1 MNILRCHIE
10 NFGSLC
16 GLDYEFGGGLNALY
30 SPNGGGKTTLACFIK
45 AMFYGLPADT
55 SRSRFNERRHF
66 APFSGGRYGGNL
78 TFEWKGKVY
87 RIERFFD
94 STSGDDAKV
103 YCGGALCRDFAGGIG
118 QRVFGLDEQSFVR
131 ALFITSEPSEL
142 TSTGGINARLSQYAS
157 RAAGQ
162 YSLPPALAALD
173 KASKNL
179 LGRGGR
185 GEIPALES
193 KIKKLQAHISDLG
206 AVSAGL
212 DEKYAKSSA
221 IAAEL
226 RAVEEEQR
234 RLSAA
239 AVTNEKWSRLEAM
252 RTAVQ
257 QKRAR
262 IEQIKAAYP
271 SGFPSQEDIAALN
284 AAAGLESIVPP
295 EPTPRPAPQPE
306 PRPAPQPQ
314 PQPEPTPRAK
324 PANGGRFAVSA
335 VISFVLS
342 LALMVAGFVLMPMSN
357 FAGIAALAAGAL
369 FLIATVCI
377 MLIGRRKPAGAAVP
391 AAEEADQAQPEPQ
404 PEPQPEQLIPELR
417 MSAVER
423 VRARA
428 DKVLAKMAD
437 PSGGYAAAAARITRD
452 SAEYA
457 SLFREAAIE
466 EDAARVYARDN
477 GLVERPVPAE
487 NGLATRADE
496 LRRVLAALDRDIS
509 DDESVI
515 AELEDAQIQLC
526 EAQRDL
532 DGRRAKLKAYT
543 AAGTF
548 LKSAE
553 RSLRGNFVRPVTQA
567 FERYA
572 NLLKSAIGNA
582 VHIDDDFVVA
592 YEGGGSLR
600 PVDHL
605 SGGQRAVV
613 SLCFRLALAD
623 SLFGSERPFV
633 ILDDPFADLD
643 EEHMA
648 RAAALL
654 SSLAADRQII
664 YFYCNNSRKPG

>member
-295 EPTPRPAPQPE
+295 EPQPAPQPE
-306 PRPAPQPQ
+306 PAPQPQ
-314 PQPEPTPRAK
+314 PHPEPTPQTK

-391 AAEEADQAQPEPQ
+391 AAEEAAQAQPEPQ
-404 PEPQPEQLIPELR
+404 PSPQPEQLIPELR

-437 PSGGYAAAAARITRD
+437 PSGGYAAAATRITRD

-457 SLFREAAIE
+457 SLFRQAAIE

-487 NGLATRADE
+487 SGLATRADE

-509 DDESVI
+509 DDESVV
-515 AELEDAQIQLC
+515 AELEDAQIQLS

-582 VHIDDDFVVA
+582 VHIDDDFVVT

>member
-295 EPTPRPAPQPE
+295 EPQPAPQP
-306 PRPAPQPQ
+306 APVPQLQPKPQ
-314 PQPEPTPRAK
+314 PQPEPTTQTK
-324 PANGGRFAVSA
+324 PANSGRFAVSA

-391 AAEEADQAQPEPQ
+391 AAEEAAQAQPEPQ

-487 NGLATRADE
+487 SGLATRADE

-509 DDESVI
+509 DDESVV

-664 YFYCNNSRKPG
+664 YFYCNSI

>member
-206 AVSAGL
+206 AVSVGL

-234 RLSAA
+234 RVSAA

-295 EPTPRPAPQPE
+295 EPTPQPE
-306 PRPAPQPQ
+306 PQPAPQPQ

-391 AAEEADQAQPEPQ
+391 AAEEAAQAQPEPQ
-404 PEPQPEQLIPELR
+404 PEPQSERLIPELR

-487 NGLATRADE
+487 SGLATRADE

-509 DDESVI
+509 DDESVV

-567 FERYA
+567 FKRYA

-582 VHIDDDFVVA
+582 VHIDDDFVVT

-623 SLFGSERPFV
+623 SLFGSERSFV

-643 EEHMA
+643 EEHMV

>member
-234 RLSAA
+234 RVSAA

-295 EPTPRPAPQPE
+295 EPQPAPQPE
-306 PRPAPQPQ
+306 PAPQPQPKPQ
-314 PQPEPTPRAK
+314 PQPEPTTQTK

-391 AAEEADQAQPEPQ
+391 AAEEAAKTPPEPQ
-404 PEPQPEQLIPELR
+404 PGPEPEQLIPELR

-428 DKVLAKMAD
+428 DKVLAKMTD

-457 SLFREAAIE
+457 SLFRQAAIE

-487 NGLATRADE
+487 SGLATRADE

-509 DDESVI
+509 DDESVV
-515 AELEDAQIQLC
+515 AELEDAQIQLS

-582 VHIDDDFVVA
+582 VHIDDDFVVT

>member
-234 RLSAA
+234 RVSAA

-314 PQPEPTPRAK
+314 PQPEPTPLTK

-437 PSGGYAAAAARITRD
+437 PSGGFAAAAARITRD

-487 NGLATRADE
+487 SGLATRADE

-509 DDESVI
+509 DDESVV

-582 VHIDDDFVVA
+582 VHIDDDFVVT

>member
-206 AVSAGL
+206 AVAAGL

-234 RLSAA
+234 RVSAA

-314 PQPEPTPRAK
+314 PQP
-324 PANGGRFAVSA
+324 
-335 VISFVLS
+335 
-342 LALMVAGFVLMPMSN
+342 MSN

-377 MLIGRRKPAGAAVP
+377 MLIGRRKPAGAAAP
-391 AAEEADQAQPEPQ
+391 AAEEAAQAQPEPQ

-437 PSGGYAAAAARITRD
+437 PSGGFAAAAARITRD

-487 NGLATRADE
+487 SGLATRADE

-509 DDESVI
+509 DDESVV

>member
-206 AVSAGL
+206 AVSVGL

-234 RLSAA
+234 RVSAA

-295 EPTPRPAPQPE
+295 EPRPAPVPQPQ
-306 PRPAPQPQ
+306 PKPQ
-314 PQPEPTPRAK
+314 PQPEPTAQTK

-391 AAEEADQAQPEPQ
+391 AAEEAAQAQPEPQ
-404 PEPQPEQLIPELR
+404 PEPQPERLIPELR

-457 SLFREAAIE
+457 SLFRQAAIE

-487 NGLATRADE
+487 SGLATRADE

-509 DDESVI
+509 DDESVV
-515 AELEDAQIQLC
+515 AELEDAQIQLS

-582 VHIDDDFVVA
+582 VHIDDDFVVT

>member
-295 EPTPRPAPQPE
+295 EPQPAPQPE
-306 PRPAPQPQ
+306 PAPQPQ
-314 PQPEPTPRAK
+314 PQPEPTPQTK

-391 AAEEADQAQPEPQ
+391 AAEEAAQAQPEPQ

-437 PSGGYAAAAARITRD
+437 PSGGFAAAAARITRD

-487 NGLATRADE
+487 SGLATRADE

-509 DDESVI
+509 DDESVV

-643 EEHMA
+643 EEHMV
-648 RAAALL
+648 RAAQLL
-654 SSLAADRQII
+654 RDLSKGRQII
-664 YFYCNNSRKPG
+664 YFYCHKSRMV

>member
-193 KIKKLQAHISDLG
+193 KIKKLQAHISDLS

-295 EPTPRPAPQPE
+295 EPAPQPAPAPQPK
-306 PRPAPQPQ
+306 PQ
-314 PQPEPTPRAK
+314 PQPEPTPQTK

-391 AAEEADQAQPEPQ
+391 AAEEAAKTSPEPQ
-404 PEPQPEQLIPELR
+404 PGPEPEQLIPELR

-428 DKVLAKMAD
+428 DKVLAKMTD

-457 SLFREAAIE
+457 SLFRQAAIE

-487 NGLATRADE
+487 SGLATRADE

-509 DDESVI
+509 DDESVV
-515 AELEDAQIQLC
+515 AELEDAQIQLS

-582 VHIDDDFVVA
+582 VHIDDDFVVT